1 MDNGKLISTLNSL
14 IETSRDG
21 EQGFRTAAEGVTDPQ
36 VRTVFQ
42 QYSQQR
48 GQFVRDLQQA
58 VSKLGGSAETSGSM
72 SGSVHRGWMTIKEAV
87 TGKDDQAIIA
97 EAERG
102 EDVAKAAFDGALRED
117 LPRDILPL
125 VERMAAQVR
134 EAHDRVRAM
143 ERTPA
148 R

>member
-1 MDNGKLISTLNSL
+1 MDNAKIISTLNSL

-21 EQGFRTAAEGVTDPQ
+21 EQGFRTAAEGITDPQ
-36 VRTVFQ
+36 VRTTFQ
-42 QYSQQR
+42 HYAQQR
-48 GQFVRDLQQA
+48 AQFVRELQQA
-58 VSKLGGSAETSGSM
+58 VSKLGGSAENSGSM
-72 SGSVHRGWMTIKEAV
+72 SGSMHRGWMKIKEAV
-87 TGKDDQAIIA
+87 TGKDDHAIIA

-117 LPRDILPL
+117 LPRDILAL

-134 EAHDRVRAM
+134 EAHDRVRAL
-143 ERTPA
+143 EHTPA

>member
-72 SGSVHRGWMTIKEAV
+72 SGSVHRGWMKIKEAV